1 MKTSTVV
8 VPWREGLH
16 LRHAVKL
23 VQLGKFFRS
32 TISLK
37 HGSKMADLRSI
48 ISIIALCATMGTALD
63 LEVNGD
69 DETDAVRAVEQAFSG
84 GQTHQVSGGKNAQQG

>member
-1 MKTSTVV
+1 MKISKVI

-23 VQLGKFFRS
+23 VQLGKFFKS

-37 HGSKMADLRSI
+37 CGAKIADLRSI
-48 ISIIALCATMGTALD
+48 MSIITLCAAMGTTLD
-63 LEVNGD
+63 VEVRGD
-69 DETDAVRAVEQAFSG
+69 DEVEATRAIEQAFSSPS
-84 GQTHQVSGGKNAQQG
+84 QTITVSDVLKQG

>member
-1 MKTSTVV
+1 MKISKVI

-23 VQLGKFFRS
+23 VQLGKFFKS

-37 HGSKMADLRSI
+37 CGSKIADLRSI
-48 ISIIALCATMGTALD
+48 MSIITLCAAMGTTLD
-63 LEVNGD
+63 VEVRGD
-69 DETDAVRAVEQAFSG
+69 DEVEATRAIEQAFSSAN
-84 GQTHQVSGGKNAQQG
+84 QTIAVSDVLKQG

>member
-1 MKTSTVV
+1 MKISKVI

-37 HGSKMADLRSI
+37 CGSKIADLRSI
-48 ISIIALCATMGTALD
+48 MSIITLCAAMGTTLD
-63 LEVNGD
+63 VEVRGD
-69 DETDAVRAVEQAFSG
+69 DEVEATRAVEQAFSTSS
-84 GQTHQVSGGKNAQQG
+84 QAMPTTDISKQG

>member
-1 MKTSTVV
+1 MKTSKVI

-23 VQLGKFFRS
+23 VQLTKFFRS

-37 HGSKMADLRSI
+37 CGAKIADLGSI
-48 ISIIALCATMGTALD
+48 ISIISLCATMGTALD
-63 LEVNGD
+63 VEVCGE
-69 DETDAVRAVEQAFSG
+69 DEVDATRAIEQAFSG
-84 GQTHQVSGGKNAQQG
+84 KNHQVCTTDNLRQG

>member
-1 MKTSTVV
+1 MKISKVI

-23 VQLGKFFRS
+23 VQLGKFFKS

-37 HGSKMADLRSI
+37 CGSKIADFRSI
-48 ISIIALCATMGTALD
+48 MSIITLCATMGTAL
-63 LEVNGD
+63 EVEVRGA
-69 DETDAVRAVEQAFSG
+69 DEVEATRAVEQAFASSG
-84 GQTHQVSGGKNAQQG
+84 QSTTGTGTLNQV

>member
-1 MKTSTVV
+1 MKISKVI

-23 VQLGKFFRS
+23 VQLGKFFQS

-37 HGSKMADLRSI
+37 CGSKIADLRSI
-48 ISIIALCATMGTALD
+48 MSIITLCAAMGTTLD
-63 LEVNGD
+63 VEVRGD
-69 DETDAVRAVEQAFSG
+69 DEVEATRAIEQAFSSS
-84 GQTHQVSGGKNAQQG
+84 GQTVAASNVLKQN